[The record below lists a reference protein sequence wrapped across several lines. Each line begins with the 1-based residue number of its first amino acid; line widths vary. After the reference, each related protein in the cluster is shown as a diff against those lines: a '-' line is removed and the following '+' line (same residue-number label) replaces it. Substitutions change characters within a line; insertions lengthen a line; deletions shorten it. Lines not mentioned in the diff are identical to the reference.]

1 MSVDERDW
9 GRRVSVMAVIAATG
23 VAVIYIPQPIQTLV
37 AAELGVDGSAAAA
50 AAISIQAGYALG
62 VVLLVSLGD
71 RYSARRQVTAQL
83 VATAIALAGAA
94 LAPGFAL
101 YVALC
106 FVAGAT
112 ATIGQILVSSALR
125 LAPPAVRARTTAVL
139 LGSFIVGLFLV
150 RTALGAVA
158 DAIGWRGAL
167 VACAVFVLALV
178 PLSLRFSPRD
188 APIDPPAY
196 GRILASIP
204 RVAARS
210 SALRIMTGI
219 HVLVFAAFIALWSMT
234 TVHAV
239 EALGL
244 SVSQAALIG
253 LAGLAG
259 GIATIAAASV
269 HAIVGPRLSLAT
281 CVGAA
286 LLGVVLVTIAPGSLP
301 VLLVGLFLVSVGM
314 NSEQVSTQ
322 AIALASVDP
331 SENGRANTVFMGATF
346 FAGAIATAVA
356 AQLVALGGYTAVGL
370 FALVLVLTA
379 ASLAVI
385 ADRRGMLGSRPAG
398 RSAGASRA

>member
-1 MSVDERDW
+1 MSVNERDW
-9 GRRVSVMAVIAATG
+9 GRRVSAMAVIAATG

-37 AAELGVDGSAAAA
+37 AAEFGVEGSATAA
-50 AAISIQAGYALG
+50 AAIAIQAGYALG

-83 VATAIALAGAA
+83 VATALALAGAA

-106 FVAGAT
+106 FLAGAT
-112 ATIGQILVSSALR
+112 ATIGQILVSAALR

-139 LGSFIVGLFLV
+139 LGSFIVGLFIV

-167 VACAVFVLALV
+167 VACAVFALALV

-188 APIDPPAY
+188 APADPPAY
-196 GRILASIP
+196 SRILASIP

-244 SVSQAALIG
+244 SVSQAALLG

-259 GIATIAAASV
+259 GIATIA
-269 HAIVGPRLSLAT
+269 
-281 CVGAA
+281 
-286 LLGVVLVTIAPGSLP
+286 
-301 VLLVGLFLVSVGM
+301 
-314 NSEQVSTQ
+314 
-322 AIALASVDP
+322 
-331 SENGRANTVFMGATF
+331 
-346 FAGAIATAVA
+346 
-356 AQLVALGGYTAVGL
+356 
-370 FALVLVLTA
+370 
-379 ASLAVI
+379 
-385 ADRRGMLGSRPAG
+385 
-398 RSAGASRA
+398 

>member
-1 MSVDERDW
+1 MSDDEGEW
-9 GRRVSVMAVIAATG
+9 GRRVAAMAVIAATG
-23 VAVIYIPQPIQTLV
+23 VAVIYIPQPVQTLV
-37 AAELGVDGSAAAA
+37 ASEFGVEGSAAAA
-50 AAISIQAGYALG
+50 ATIAVQAGYAIG

-71 RYSARRQVTAQL
+71 RIAPRRQVTVQL
-83 VATAIALAGAA
+83 VATAAALAGAA
-94 LAPGFAL
+94 LAPAFAL
-101 YVALC
+101 FVVLC
-106 FVAGAT
+106 FIAGAT
-112 ATIGQILVSSALR
+112 ATIGQILVSAALR

-139 LGSFIVGLFLV
+139 LGSFIVGLFVV

-167 VACAVFVLALV
+167 IACALFVLALI
-178 PLSLRFSPRD
+178 PLSLRFSPPD
-188 APIDPPAY
+188 APADPPAY
-196 GRILASIP
+196 SRILASIP

-210 SALRIMTGI
+210 AALRNMTGI

-259 GIATIAAASV
+259 GVATIAAASV
-269 HAIVGPRLSLAT
+269 HAIVGQRRSLAT

-286 LLGVVLVTIAPGSLP
+286 LLGVVLVTLAPDSLP

-356 AQLVALGGYTAVGL
+356 AQLVILGGYTAVGI
-370 FALVLVLTA
+370 FALVLVLAA
-379 ASLAVI
+379 ASLAVV
-385 ADRRGMLGSRPAG
+385 ADRRGMLGGRPAG
-398 RSAGASRA
+398 RASGSKRP